1 MKCHASFARGLQ
13 VSANVIISS
22 NGRGHGRCFFLWSDV
37 KLQRHMATINRSEEE
52 KKLSAAFNYSYVVL
66 SILLLLTIGA
76 TLVFYQN
83 SILFEDET
91 GTRWT
96 PVVFLIGFCVSL
108 LIFGMTHRDAT
119 ARLALQQRTQ
129 DLLDAQ
135 EQNQELLE
143 AEQDSRIAA
152 ERANLA
158 KDEFL
163 AVVSHELKTP
173 LNAIAGWNRILK
185 TKGISDETRETAVAK
200 IDKNLRL
207 QAGIVEELL
216 NFSDIMSS
224 GLTVVNKPV
233 GVREIFESAVASVS
247 VAAFQKG
254 VTLVN
259 EDRLDGE
266 QVVGD
271 KERLRIAIGHVLSN
285 AVKFT
290 PAGGSVEAKAFTS
303 DGSVKC
309 VIRDDGLGIPPEFLP
324 HVFEQYKQCEQAST
338 RRYGGLGL
346 GLTIAHHIVKLHDG
360 TIEAESS
367 GIGNGAKFTISI
379 PVRR

>member
-1 MKCHASFARGLQ
+1 MAHSDSNEENKRW
-13 VSANVIISS
+13 SAV
-22 NGRGHGRCFFLWSDV
+22 
-37 KLQRHMATINRSEEE
+37 
-52 KKLSAAFNYSYVVL
+52 FNYSYVVL
-66 SILLLLTIGA
+66 SILLLMTVGA
-76 TLVFYQN
+76 TLVYYQN
-83 SILFEDET
+83 SVLFNDET

-119 ARLALQQRTQ
+119 ARLALHQRTQ
-129 DLLDAQ
+129 DLLNAQ
-135 EQNQELLE
+135 KQNQALLE
-143 AEQDSRIAA
+143 AEQNSRIAA

-185 TKGISDETRETAVAK
+185 TKGISDATRETAVEK

-224 GLTVVNKPV
+224 GLTVINKPV
-233 GVREIFESAVASVS
+233 GVREVFDSAVAAVS

-259 EDRLDGE
+259 EDRLDSE
-266 QVVGD
+266 QVLGD
-271 KERLRIAIGHVLSN
+271 KERLRIALRHVLSN

-303 DGSVKC
+303 DGLVKC
-309 VIRDDGLGIPPEFLP
+309 VVSDNGLGIPPDFLP
-324 HVFEQYKQCEQAST
+324 HVFEQYKQCEHAST

-346 GLTIAHHIVKLHDG
+346 GLTIAHHIVKLHNG

-367 GIGNGAKFTISI
+367 GIGSGAKFTISL
-379 PVRR
+379 PVRK

>member
-1 MKCHASFARGLQ
+1 MAST
-13 VSANVIISS
+13 
-22 NGRGHGRCFFLWSDV
+22 GR
-37 KLQRHMATINRSEEE
+37 E
-52 KKLSAAFNYSYVVL
+52 KKKDELRTAFNYSYVVL
-66 SILLLLTIGA
+66 SILILLTVGA

-83 SILFEDET
+83 SVIFSDES

-96 PVVFLIGFCVSL
+96 PVVFLIGLCVSL
-108 LIFGMTHRDAT
+108 LIFGMTHRAAA
-119 ARLALQQRTQ
+119 ARLALHQKTR
-129 DLLDAQ
+129 DLIAAQ
-135 EQNQELLE
+135 KENQALLE
-143 AEQDSRIAA
+143 AEQNSRVAA

-163 AVVSHELKTP
+163 AVVSHELRTP

-185 TKGISDETRETAVAK
+185 TKGISDETRETAVEK

-207 QAGIVEELL
+207 QADIVEELL

-224 GLTVVNKPV
+224 GFAVINRSIPI
-233 GVREIFESAVASVS
+233 REVFEAAVATVSVS
-247 VAAFQKG
+247 AFQKG

-259 EDRLDGE
+259 DDELDGE

-271 KERLRIAIGHVLSN
+271 QERLRIAIVNVLSN

-290 PAGGSVEAKAFTS
+290 PPGGSVKARAFTS

-309 VIRDDGLGIPPEFLP
+309 IITDDGPGIPAEFLP
-324 HVFEQYKQCEQAST
+324 YIFEQYKQSEHSST

-346 GLTIAHHIVKLHDG
+346 GLTIANHIIKLHHG
-360 TIEAESS
+360 TIEAESA
-367 GIGNGAKFTISI
+367 GNGGGAKFTISL